1 MQTRNRSRVPLA
13 AIGARLI
20 RFGALFVLLAAI
32 LAACSGPEE
41 VVNTEYILTTGIQDG
56 YPVFLGVGD
65 EINGQV
71 NPTLHARAGE
81 TITVTLING
90 GEGSHQLVFE
100 GVNAETEVV
109 EKKGESASVTFTVP
123 GSPIVLVYKDG
134 NEEFAMLGMVGMLVI
149 GAAPQVSAPE
159 NQSSDPSLYQ
169 WELALS
175 AFQKG
180 GCAACHVIPGVPNA
194 IGTLGPDLSTA
205 GDLAAEHLAR
215 ADYTGSAA
223 TVEEYIEES
232 IINPLIF
239 TTPDCPTGPCQASLM
254 PLTFGDSLSN
264 EELRAVVKYLASL
277 PEGAV
282 AETGG
287 DDTGTSLPVSD
298 APALT
303 DEDFEWA
310 KQTFFERCAGCHG
323 TLRKGATGPALTPDV
338 TIPKGTTALA
348 AIIFNGTTRG
358 MPDWGKQGFFTQ
370 EQTEIMATFLQMEPP
385 APPELSLQQMQDSWE
400 LVTPVDQRPTS
411 PQTTRDWQNYFIVT
425 LRDAGQVAI
434 IDGDTYEI
442 INTVD
447 SGYAVHITRMSA
459 TGRYAYVIGRDGR
472 LALIDLW
479 MEKPEVVARVQTC
492 YDARSVEVSKYDGEE
507 GDYRD
512 KYAITGC
519 YWPPHFVILDGQT
532 LEPLKVVSTRSY
544 TYDTGEYHP
553 EPRVASILASHYK
566 PEWIVNVKETGQIWI
581 VNYTDPYNP
590 TIKMINAERFLHDG
604 GLDSTHRFFLVA
616 ANQSNKIAVVDL
628 LEGNLEALVDVG
640 QVPHPGR
647 GANWLDP
654 EFGPVWTTP
663 HLGEG
668 SLVSIGTDPEG
679 HPASAWKAVRTT
691 PLPGGGSLFLKTHP
705 NSKWIWVDMTLNSD
719 PVLARTIC
727 VVAKANPSEVYKCWE
742 IGDYGRAVHFEYNR
756 NGTEVWV
763 SLWGDA
769 SKPGETGEIVIYD
782 DATLEEKAR
791 IPNLITP
798 TGKFNVYNTLNDI
811 Y

>member
-1 MQTRNRSRVPLA
+1 V
-13 AIGARLI
+13 LI
-20 RFGALFVLLAAI
+20 AAI
-32 LAACSGPEE
+32 LVACGAPED
-41 VVNTEYILTTGIQDG
+41 VVNTKYILTTGIQDG

-90 GEGSHQLVFE
+90 GEGRHQLVFE

-123 GSPIVLVYKDG
+123 ASPIVLEYRDG
-134 NEEFAMLGMVGMLVI
+134 DEEFASLGMVGMLVVD
-149 GAAPQVSAPE
+149 AAQEEPVGEEPVT
-159 NQSSDPSLYQ
+159 DPGLYQ

-180 GCAACHVIPGVPNA
+180 GCAACHVIPGVPGA
-194 IGTLGPDLSTA
+194 VGVLGPDLSTA
-205 GDLAAEHLAR
+205 GETAAER
-215 ADYTGSAA
+215 ITRPDYSGAAA

-232 IINPLIF
+232 IINPVIF
-239 TTPDCPTGPCQASLM
+239 ITPDCPTGACQAGLM
-254 PLTFGDSLSN
+254 PPTFGDSLSA
-264 EELRAVVKYLASL
+264 EELQAVVEYLASL

-282 AETGG
+282 TETGG
-287 DDTGTSLPVSD
+287 DDTGTSLPVGD
-298 APALT
+298 VPTLT
-303 DEDFEWA
+303 DEEFDWA

-338 TIPKGTTALA
+338 TVPKGTTALA

-370 EQTEIMATFLQMEPP
+370 EQTEIMAKFLQIEPP

-400 LVTPVDQRPTS
+400 LITPVDQRPTS

-492 YDARSVEVSKYDGEE
+492 YDARSVEVSKYHGEE

-532 LEPLKVVSTRSY
+532 LEPIKVVSTRSY

-566 PEWIVNVKETGQIWI
+566 PEWIVNVKETGQVWI

-590 TIKMINAERFLHDG
+590 TIKMIDAERFLHDG
-604 GLDSTHRFFLVA
+604 GLDFTKRFFLVA
-616 ANQSNKIAVVDL
+616 ANQSNKIAVIDL
-628 LEGNLEALVDVG
+628 LEGDLEALVDVG

-647 GANWLDP
+647 GANWMDP

-705 NSKWIWVDMTLNSD
+705 NSQWIWVDMTLNSD

-727 VVAKANPSEVYKCWE
+727 VIAKSDPSEIYKCWE
-742 IGDYGRAVHFEYNR
+742 IGSYGRAVHFEYNR
-756 NGTEVWV
+756 AGTEVWV

-791 IPNLITP
+791 IPDLITP